1 MLDLLKMSNKE
12 KIGYFF
18 ARLRRVFCHCLM
30 FVFRVFPLSKNKVVI
45 INFYGKG
52 YGDNG
57 KAIATALHEH
67 LPNLEIVWPL
77 AQNYAE
83 GFPDYCRCVKYRSI
97 RYFYDMATAAVWV
110 DNARKSA
117 GIIKRKKQYYIQTWH
132 GMVALKQI
140 EKDAQAHLSVSYVD
154 DAKNDSRMA
163 DVILSGCG
171 FFTKLCRSAFWYDGE
186 ILECGSPRLDV
197 LFQTSEEKMRCVKE
211 QLGIES
217 DKKIILYAPT
227 FRADGNT
234 DCYIQNYGQIL
245 SILEKATGDSWM
257 FAVRLHPNIA
267 NKTGVITYSDQ
278 VINATAYPDLY
289 ELIPVADVVISD
301 YSSLLFEAGLIHKKV
316 FLYATDIDAYVADRN
331 FYFDI
336 EKLPFPLAHDQNELV
351 HNLVNFDA
359 STYQRELERFNR
371 SLDYYENGTASEA
384 VANRILEVLHK

>member
-1 MLDLLKMSNKE
+1 
-12 KIGYFF
+12 
-18 ARLRRVFCHCLM
+18 
-30 FVFRVFPLSKNKVVI
+30 
-45 INFYGKG
+45 
-52 YGDNG
+52 
-57 KAIATALHEH
+57 
-67 LPNLEIVWPL
+67 
-77 AQNYAE
+77 
-83 GFPDYCRCVKYRSI
+83 
-97 RYFYDMATAAVWV
+97 
-110 DNARKSA
+110 
-117 GIIKRKKQYYIQTWH
+117 
-132 GMVALKQI
+132 
-140 EKDAQAHLSVSYVD
+140 
-154 DAKNDSRMA
+154 
-163 DVILSGCG
+163 
-171 FFTKLCRSAFWYDGE
+171 
-186 ILECGSPRLDV
+186 
-197 LFQTSEEKMRCVKE
+197 MRCVKE